1 VHFVNIPSSLESGEI
16 PSSQP
21 DVMIP
26 ASQPDVEMEATE
38 PALMEISS
46 ASQEP
51 SLEEPVKVEPPKEEV
66 FEYVLPED
74 IKSID
79 QISNKFKNGY
89 YHSLDRLLADLQFLV

>member
-51 SLEEPVKVEPPKEEV
+51 PLE
-66 FEYVLPED
+66 
-74 IKSID
+74 
-79 QISNKFKNGY
+79 
-89 YHSLDRLLADLQFLV
+89 